1 MSSSSESRS
10 AVTFLATAGRPPSTF
25 SFLYAEPESRL
36 EELALEL
43 GLGGYV
49 RVGLTW
55 EETRNVRF
63 QGRVPNSVGFGVL
76 KPLEVD
82 AES

>member
-1 MSSSSESRS
+1 M
-10 AVTFLATAGRPPSTF
+10 
-25 SFLYAEPESRL
+25 
-36 EELALEL
+36 EL